1 MSIFDELRSALR
13 SKYDGG
19 MTQQEIADK
28 SGISRSHICK
38 LLNGS
43 RCFSEVTLGNVFKLF
58 PDATLLLSPSSTV
71 DETDSKILELIQGLS
86 QKDKLNLVVE
96 LSRMTAAKSTTV
108 ASEANEKIG

>member
-58 PDATLLLSPSSTV
+58 PDAVLSLKQTSAADDL
-71 DETDSKILELIQGLS
+71 DEKILELVQGLS
-86 QKDKLNLVVE
+86 QKAKLDLIVE
-96 LSRMTAAKSTTV
+96 LSRMTANKSAEV
-108 ASEANEKIG
+108 AAEAGEKVG